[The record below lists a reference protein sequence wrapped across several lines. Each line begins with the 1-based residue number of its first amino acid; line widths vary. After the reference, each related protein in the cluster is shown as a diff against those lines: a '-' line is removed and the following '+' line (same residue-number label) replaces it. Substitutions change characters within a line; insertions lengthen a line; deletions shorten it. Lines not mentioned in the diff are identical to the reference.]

1 MLKIKENIF
10 YILITLIIGF
20 FSYLI
25 FKNFVLLLTD
35 EIRFIVP
42 TIYIKGI
49 WISDRIGDSLG
60 RFLPFQF
67 LDYTILKLFNLKYYY
82 ITFPVFLIFKICLLT
97 FLLIKIFFDINKF
110 EKISKINLLNI
121 LFFFTLF
128 FSFAGITRLL
138 LEYKYSEITQCLF
151 ILLFAFFYQRA
162 YFTNKAH
169 YYILSFLSAFYSTYM
184 KECMFIP
191 YIVIAITNLLFL
203 KNQNKKWKYFN
214 LSLIL
219 NGTIFLI
226 LYYFLVY
233 RHTITFYNS
242 LYQQYKILS
251 IEWFLNNI
259 LIISFFFISSIK
271 GFSILKK
278 RKSELFDSFLFA
290 GLFYSLSY
298 VILGLNNFYYHFV
311 SYTFFIIWIYN
322 YLLKENNRYIKI
334 GWYLICIFMMFIQI
348 IKNYKEYIFIR
359 SKIQIAKEFYNNIK
373 NKRTVLY
380 AFGNPYF
387 LTDFISKIH
396 NHDFYEYVDFNNCY
410 FLDNKKKIDL
420 NNYDMLIMDKYCSFT
435 PPLDKTVK
443 MDIYVMWGSLD
454 VYKIQ

>member
-1 MLKIKENIF
+1 MIKKYIIGSLLGGMLSFI
-10 YILITLIIGF
+10 ITLPVF
-20 FSYLI
+20 FALVTS
-25 FKNFVLLLTD
+25 KAVVSDTNV
-35 EIRFIVP
+35 IVP

-110 EKISKINLLNI
+110 EKMSKINLLNI

-242 LYQQYKILS
+242 LYPQYKILS
-251 IEWFLNNI
+251 IEWFFNNI
-259 LIISFFFISSIK
+259 LIIV
-271 GFSILKK
+271 
-278 RKSELFDSFLFA
+278 LFPLP
-290 GLFYSLSY
+290 LSP
-298 VILGLNNFYYHFV
+298 
-311 SYTFFIIWIYN
+311 
-322 YLLKENNRYIKI
+322 YIKN
-334 GWYLICIFMMFIQI
+334 L
-348 IKNYKEYIFIR
+348 
-359 SKIQIAKEFYNNIK
+359 
-373 NKRTVLY
+373 L
-380 AFGNPYF
+380 PYF
-387 LTDFISKIH
+387 ILNDT
-396 NHDFYEYVDFNNCY
+396 
-410 FLDNKKKIDL
+410 LLNKGIKEL
-420 NNYDMLIMDKYCSFT
+420 L
-435 PPLDKTVK
+435 
-443 MDIYVMWGSLD
+443 
-454 VYKIQ
+454 

>member
-97 FLLIKIFFDINKF
+97 FILIKIFFDINKF

-169 YYILSFLSAFYSTYM
+169 YYIIFICNLFYIYERMYVYSIYS
-184 KECMFIP
+184 
-191 YIVIAITNLLFL
+191 NS
-203 KNQNKKWKYFN
+203 NNK
-214 LSLIL
+214 S
-219 NGTIFLI
+219 
-226 LYYFLVY
+226 
-233 RHTITFYNS
+233 
-242 LYQQYKILS
+242 
-251 IEWFLNNI
+251 
-259 LIISFFFISSIK
+259 FIS
-271 GFSILKK
+271 
-278 RKSELFDSFLFA
+278 
-290 GLFYSLSY
+290 
-298 VILGLNNFYYHFV
+298 
-311 SYTFFIIWIYN
+311 
-322 YLLKENNRYIKI
+322 
-334 GWYLICIFMMFIQI
+334 
-348 IKNYKEYIFIR
+348 
-359 SKIQIAKEFYNNIK
+359 
-373 NKRTVLY
+373 
-380 AFGNPYF
+380 
-387 LTDFISKIH
+387 
-396 NHDFYEYVDFNNCY
+396 
-410 FLDNKKKIDL
+410 
-420 NNYDMLIMDKYCSFT
+420 
-435 PPLDKTVK
+435 
-443 MDIYVMWGSLD
+443 
-454 VYKIQ
+454 